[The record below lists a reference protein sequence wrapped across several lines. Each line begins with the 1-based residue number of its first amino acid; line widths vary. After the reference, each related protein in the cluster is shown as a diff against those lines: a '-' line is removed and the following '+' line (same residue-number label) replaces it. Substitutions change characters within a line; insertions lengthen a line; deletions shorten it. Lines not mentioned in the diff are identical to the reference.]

1 MISVNALREKL
12 FAITENETYDM
23 KSIYNIVED
32 DITILWVWY

>member
-12 FAITENETYDM
+12 FTITENETYDM

-32 DITILWVWY
+32 DTTIL